1 MACTVNNA
9 KTCDLTTTPAAKFTK
24 ALAEF
29 GCAKSPEKF
38 ARVTSFA
45 RNVLWLDGKG
55 VFAKGNQHY
64 GQYIHTID
72 TNEKTGQA
80 PAVGPH
86 SLTKVEANSVK
97 ASDAKTGNDPNEGT
111 GQAPR
116 VGPLTKEEAEFVKTF
131 ANTGVSKDL
140 YRFHHE
146 YRVCSG
152 GYGDEEVL
160 LE

>member
-9 KTCDLTTTPAAKFTK
+9 LTCDLTTTPAAKFTK

-45 RNVLWLDGKG
+45 RNVLWKDGKG

-72 TNEKTGQA
+72 PDEKHGQA

-86 SLTKVEANSVK
+86 SLTKVEADSVE
-97 ASDAKTGNDPNEGT
+97 AS
-111 GQAPR
+111 
-116 VGPLTKEEAEFVKTF
+116 
-131 ANTGVSKDL
+131 ANMGVSKDL

-146 YRVCSG
+146 YRVCSWWPWG
-152 GYGDEEVL
+152 
-160 LE
+160 